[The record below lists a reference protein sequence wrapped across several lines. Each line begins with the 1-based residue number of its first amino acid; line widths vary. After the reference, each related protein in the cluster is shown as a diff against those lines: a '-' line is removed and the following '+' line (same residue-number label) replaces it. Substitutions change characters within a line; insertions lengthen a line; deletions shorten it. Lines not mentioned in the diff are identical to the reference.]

1 MKKNLT
7 LEEIYDL
14 ALQYHKKENYI
25 DAINLYNKIL
35 EIEPNHFGS
44 IVNLGVVLSTI
55 EKYDLAKPLLEKA
68 IEINSNNV
76 DIYHYLFL
84 VKKFEI
90 LIFLYNQFSF
100 QYNDCFF
107 LITYYE
113 CDKFYFLF

>member
-44 IVNLGVVLSTI
+44 IVNLGVV
-55 EKYDLAKPLLEKA
+55 
-68 IEINSNNV
+68 
-76 DIYHYLFL
+76 
-84 VKKFEI
+84 
-90 LIFLYNQFSF
+90 
-100 QYNDCFF
+100 
-107 LITYYE
+107 
-113 CDKFYFLF
+113 